1 MEPVGNEPARAG
13 RRKHLEDVEG
23 IRMKKIFVMLAAVS
37 ALSLAAC
44 SVNNKSECKDGA
56 ACTDK
61 AAACPDCK
69 DGKMCDACK
78 AKMSKA
84 GGGAAPVNTKC
95 PVSGEPIKAGGPTV
109 SFNGQT
115 VGLCCPGCT
124 GKFNAMSDADKAA
137 AVSKAK

>member
-1 MEPVGNEPARAG
+1 
-13 RRKHLEDVEG
+13 
-23 IRMKKIFVMLAAVS
+23 MKKIFVMLAAVG
-37 ALSLAAC
+37 AMSLAAC
-44 SVNNKSECKDGA
+44 SVNNKSECKDAECKDKA

-61 AAACPDCK
+61 PAQ
-69 DGKMCDACK
+69 
-78 AKMSKA
+78 

-95 PVSGEPIKAGGPTV
+95 PVSGEPIKAGSPTV
-109 SFNGQT
+109 SFNNQT